1 MLKLV
6 RFSFSISFFS
16 SEYFLSFSNF
26 PFSFPYLNMLFSC
39 FIIFKKLLERFARRC
54 VSIYTYLQ
62 HSKLISHRHQASK
75 FQSAWKW
82 INNNNNEKTTNND
95 VEGNIQK
102 YKNKIGNKYNQLF
115 KNIFGRTLWF
125 QWKFTKQWALWI
137 FSIK

>member
-1 MLKLV
+1 M
-6 RFSFSISFFS
+6 
-16 SEYFLSFSNF
+16 
-26 PFSFPYLNMLFSC
+26 
-39 FIIFKKLLERFARRC
+39 
-54 VSIYTYLQ
+54 Q
-62 HSKLISHRHQASK
+62 HSKLTSHRHQASK

-95 VEGNIQK
+95 VESNIQK

-115 KNIFGRTLWF
+115 KNMFGRTLWF